1 MWLCMMC
8 FMCCRGALSY
18 CIVTSVDHKD
28 PSKGTGDLEQHSCR
42 ASAARLMVLAC
53 WSIIGK
59 VLSCISLMHD
69 TGANSWVAS
78 VKLFCLALSPL
89 RLSSTRRDYRLWF
102 WKKNHIINPAGN
114 RSTVYM
120 LLRLPRHREGL
131 ISDVMTVLSLTQRHT
146 FYMLNPW

>member
-8 FMCCRGALSY
+8 FMCCCGALSY

-28 PSKGTGDLEQHSCR
+28 PSKGTGDLEQHSCC

-102 WKKNHIINPAGN
+102 WKKKITSLILPGTETQFICSCDSRDTGRGLFLTSWLYCHWHKDTL
-114 RSTVYM
+114 STC
-120 LLRLPRHREGL
+120 
-131 ISDVMTVLSLTQRHT
+131 
-146 FYMLNPW
+146 